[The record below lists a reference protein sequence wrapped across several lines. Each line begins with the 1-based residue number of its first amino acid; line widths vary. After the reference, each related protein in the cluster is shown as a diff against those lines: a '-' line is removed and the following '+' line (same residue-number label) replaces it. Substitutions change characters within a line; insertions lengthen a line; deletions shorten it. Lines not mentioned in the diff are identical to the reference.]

1 MGWNTPRCGAAEGA
15 THHCTETTMVSVSA
29 WMVKQMLQASEN
41 TASTAPHRFNPRP
54 PGVVRANSATY
65 AVYALLSANPK
76 RCFNHAQIVSATRSE
91 EHTSE
96 IKSLLRN

>member
-1 MGWNTPRCGAAEGA
+1 
-15 THHCTETTMVSVSA
+15 
-29 WMVKQMLQASEN
+29 MLQASEN

-76 RCFNHAQIVSATRSE
+76 RCFNHAQIVSATGRSAKSIDWGLLFPRQCDLVERSE
-91 EHTSE
+91 ARRVGKECVSTCRSRWSPDH
-96 IKSLLRN
+96 